1 MKIIIYAT
9 AAVDG
14 GALSLLNDLLEYAN
28 DDIDNEYTVC
38 VNEKL
43 NNEVSVYNNL
53 TFLFFDTK
61 AWHKR
66 VYFDFIG
73 FKKNFDNKDYCLVIN
88 LQNIPVRTQL
98 KQILYLHQPLPFS
111 DIKLNI
117 LEKRNRKLIFY
128 KYLYGLIIKFNSCFI
143 DHCLVQTEW
152 MRKAVID
159 KLNLSEKKISI
170 IRPVIDIDLNKILKN
185 ENENENENTFI
196 YPAASY
202 SYKNHIIL
210 VESLNMIG
218 VDFLFQNK
226 ITVIFTLD
234 RDENSKLFDRIKKY
248 NLQEIIKFTGNIP
261 RYDVLNYI
269 YNAKALLFPS
279 RLETFGIPLIEA
291 VKFNSNIIV
300 SDLPY
305 AHDVLDG
312 YENVKYCNP
321 DSPEDWSEAIKFA
334 INLKENKLNQGFELN
349 SGWRELSS
357 IISTL

>member
-1 MKIIIYAT
+1 M
-9 AAVDG
+9 
-14 GALSLLNDLLEYAN
+14 
-28 DDIDNEYTVC
+28 
-38 VNEKL
+38 
-43 NNEVSVYNNL
+43 
-53 TFLFFDTK
+53 
-61 AWHKR
+61 
-66 VYFDFIG
+66 
-73 FKKNFDNKDYCLVIN
+73 
-88 LQNIPVRTQL
+88 
-98 KQILYLHQPLPFS
+98 
-111 DIKLNI
+111 
-117 LEKRNRKLIFY
+117 
-128 KYLYGLIIKFNSCFI
+128 
-143 DHCLVQTEW
+143 QTEW

-170 IRPVIDIDLNKILKN
+170 IRPVIDIDLNKILKNEN

>member
-1 MKIIIYAT
+1 
-9 AAVDG
+9 
-14 GALSLLNDLLEYAN
+14 
-28 DDIDNEYTVC
+28 
-38 VNEKL
+38 
-43 NNEVSVYNNL
+43 
-53 TFLFFDTK
+53 
-61 AWHKR
+61 
-66 VYFDFIG
+66 
-73 FKKNFDNKDYCLVIN
+73 
-88 LQNIPVRTQL
+88 
-98 KQILYLHQPLPFS
+98 
-111 DIKLNI
+111 
-117 LEKRNRKLIFY
+117 
-128 KYLYGLIIKFNSCFI
+128 
-143 DHCLVQTEW
+143 

-170 IRPVIDIDLNKILKN
+170 IRPVIDIDLNKILK
-185 ENENENENTFI
+185 NENENENTFI

>member
-1 MKIIIYAT
+1 
-9 AAVDG
+9 
-14 GALSLLNDLLEYAN
+14 
-28 DDIDNEYTVC
+28 
-38 VNEKL
+38 
-43 NNEVSVYNNL
+43 
-53 TFLFFDTK
+53 
-61 AWHKR
+61 
-66 VYFDFIG
+66 
-73 FKKNFDNKDYCLVIN
+73 
-88 LQNIPVRTQL
+88 
-98 KQILYLHQPLPFS
+98 
-111 DIKLNI
+111 
-117 LEKRNRKLIFY
+117 
-128 KYLYGLIIKFNSCFI
+128 
-143 DHCLVQTEW
+143 
-152 MRKAVID
+152 
-159 KLNLSEKKISI
+159 
-170 IRPVIDIDLNKILKN
+170 
-185 ENENENENTFI
+185 
-196 YPAASY
+196 AASY

-248 NLQEIIKFTGNIP
+248 NLQEVVKFTGNIP